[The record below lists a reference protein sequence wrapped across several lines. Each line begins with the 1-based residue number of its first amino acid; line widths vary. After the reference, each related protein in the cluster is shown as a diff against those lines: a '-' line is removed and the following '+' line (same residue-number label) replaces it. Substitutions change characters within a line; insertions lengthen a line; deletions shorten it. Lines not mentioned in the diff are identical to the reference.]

1 MGFVAN
7 IVSGAV
13 NAVSSVVSGVTSAV
27 STVTQALGPI
37 GTVAAAY
44 FGMPY
49 LAPTGFAALSA
60 PSILGGGMTG
70 AGMLT
75 SGTLGTALG
84 SGIGGSLL
92 STAGGLGVSSA
103 FSGANSFINGLGGFT
118 SSVPNASSSFGSIAN
133 SLSNFAQKGSSSFMP
148 GESGGMPNSGGGT
161 FDKLSK
167 LIRGGMDIYN
177 ATQYGPGQTPTAAQ
191 SSADPYAPYRAQAAT
206 KLNELMA
213 DPSLVYG
220 LPGYN
225 FAQEEGTKQ
234 IGRAAAA
241 TGQSISG
248 NTLAAINKQSQGTAK
263 TWFDDYVNNLSMQS
277 GANQNPAGGQ
287 AAYSTAANF
296 QSLAE
301 KSKKDAQMQGVLGL
315 GSALTSFFA

>member
-1 MGFVAN
+1 MGFVAD

-13 NAVSSVVSGVTSAV
+13 NAVGSVVGGVVDAV

-49 LAPTGFAALSA
+49 LAPSGFAALSA

-75 SGTLGTALG
+75 SGTLA

-148 GESGGMPNSGGGT
+148 GESGGMPNVGGGT

-206 KLNELMA
+206 KLNDLMA

-263 TWFDDYVNNLSMQS
+263 TWFDDYVNNLAMQS

-287 AAYSTAANF
+287 VAYSTAANF

>member
-1 MGFVAN
+1 MGFVAD
-7 IVSGAV
+7 IVGGVADV
-13 NAVSSVVSGVTSAV
+13 VGSVVGGVVDAV
-27 STVTQALGPI
+27 GSVANALGPI
-37 GTVAAAY
+37 GTIAAAY

-49 LAPTGFAALSA
+49 LAPSGFAALSA
-60 PSILGGGMTG
+60 PSILGGEMTG
-70 AGMLT
+70 AGMMT
-75 SGTLGTALG
+75 SGALS

-92 STAGGLGVSSA
+92 SAAGGAGVSSA

-118 SSVPNASSSFGSIAN
+118 SATPNASSSFGSIVN
-133 SLSNFAQKGSSSFMP
+133 SLSNFAQKGSSSLMP
-148 GESGGMPNSGGGT
+148 GESGGMPNAGGGT

>member
-1 MGFVAN
+1 
-7 IVSGAV
+7 
-13 NAVSSVVSGVTSAV
+13 
-27 STVTQALGPI
+27 
-37 GTVAAAY
+37 
-44 FGMPY
+44 
-49 LAPTGFAALSA
+49 
-60 PSILGGGMTG
+60 
-70 AGMLT
+70 
-75 SGTLGTALG
+75 
-84 SGIGGSLL
+84 
-92 STAGGLGVSSA
+92 
-103 FSGANSFINGLGGFT
+103 
-118 SSVPNASSSFGSIAN
+118 
-133 SLSNFAQKGSSSFMP
+133 
-148 GESGGMPNSGGGT
+148 
-161 FDKLSK
+161 
-167 LIRGGMDIYN
+167 MDIYN

-191 SSADPYAPYRAQAAT
+191 SSADPYSPFRAQAAT

-263 TWFDDYVNNLSMQS
+263 TWFDDYVNNLAMQS